1 MIFYFIFVLKS
12 TRSTQTDQ
20 YWVDLQPNPIRK
32 RPPLGASVTSLD
44 SVTMHGR
51 PRKPSKPEDAA
62 ASAAKAQKLRVLQ
75 SQFLHN
81 HQNKIFTKEAVELS
95 AKLLEINPESYTAW
109 NYRKLAVEHY
119 LTLSNSNPE
128 SHNSI
133 FDEELRVAESAL
145 RQNFKSYGAWHHRK
159 WVFSKGHSSI
169 NHELRLLDKFQ
180 KADSRNFHAWNH
192 RRFVAALM
200 NISEEDE
207 LKYTEDMICNNF
219 SNYSAWH
226 NRSVLLSNL
235 LKKRADGFLLKVK
248 VLPEYEFVHQALF
261 TDPDDQSGWF
271 YHRWLLDQTVK
282 VDSPLLA
289 SSWPAHGSDVMLL
302 GDSCPSSP
310 FTSFHSDSGTF
321 PLILYFNQAVE
332 GVNSSTV
339 LVNYELNT
347 IKDLIWKPLSANN
360 SQTAQVWVTQLNFN
374 GVEPK
379 AYSVEVS
386 LGHSQGIISSS
397 GFHYN
402 HPSRFAFRVCAQ
414 LVEKGPAKGLGG
426 DVILW
431 RDENFHIYDA
441 HSVESSSVIS
451 PDQLSIQNDHETT
464 AFEWRTEAIAKE
476 IDHFRELLS
485 LINCKIGKLTLAR
498 LLMAHDTMTCQSPN
512 KTFHL
517 EEVLE
522 LYNDLMKL
530 DPSHVQYYKDE
541 HSLVLLQQVT
551 SSKESLL
558 RHCFHY
564 RNLTSS
570 HIGNPICVRLNN
582 LLLSRVGSFDKL
594 LWVQML
600 DLSHNELQSIEG
612 LEAMQL
618 LSCLNLSNNVL
629 SSFTAL
635 EPLRSLK
642 SLKVL
647 NISHNEIGTHSI
659 DTTRHLCSSPLSHS
673 AGSEWNTGE
682 IVNTD
687 IDVKSYWEAYFIL
700 KDLNLTQLD
709 IVGNAISGEKFKSL
723 LIKVLP
729 ALKWLDGEQLH

>member
-1 MIFYFIFVLKS
+1 
-12 TRSTQTDQ
+12 
-20 YWVDLQPNPIRK
+20 
-32 RPPLGASVTSLD
+32 
-44 SVTMHGR
+44 MHGR
-51 PRKPSKPEDAA
+51 PRKPSKPEDEA
-62 ASAAKAQKLRVLQ
+62 ASAAKAQKLRALQ

-81 HQNKIFTKEAVELS
+81 HQNNIYTKEAVELS

-109 NYRKLAVEHY
+109 NYRKLAVQHY
-119 LTLSNSNPE
+119 LSLTHSDSNPE
-128 SHNSI
+128 SLSSI
-133 FDEELRVAESAL
+133 FQEELTVVENAL
-145 RQNFKSYGAWHHRK
+145 RQNFKSYGAWYHRK
-159 WVFSKGHSSI
+159 WVLSKGHSSI
-169 NHELRLLDKFQ
+169 NHELQLLDKFQ
-180 KADSRNFHAWNH
+180 KADSRNFHAWNY
-192 RRFVAALM
+192 RRFVAPLM
-200 NISEEDE
+200 NRSEEDE

-235 LKKRADGFLLKVK
+235 LKKKADGFLLKEK
-248 VLPEYEFVHQALF
+248 VLPEEYEFVHQALF

-271 YHRWLLDQTVK
+271 YHLWLLDQTVK
-282 VDSPLLA
+282 VDSPLLV
-289 SSWPAHGSDVMLL
+289 SSWPSHGYDLMLL

-321 PLILYFNQAVE
+321 PLVLYFNHAVE

-339 LVNYELNT
+339 SVDCELNP
-347 IKDLIWKPLSANN
+347 IKDLIWKPLSENN
-360 SQTAQVWVTQLNFN
+360 SRTSQVWFTQLNFID
-374 GVEPK
+374 VEPK
-379 AYSVEVS
+379 AYPVEVS

-397 GFHYN
+397 GLHYN
-402 HPSRFAFRVCAQ
+402 RSRFAFRVCVQ
-414 LVEKGPAKGLGG
+414 PVEKGPAKRLGG
-426 DVILW
+426 DVMLW
-431 RDENFHIYDA
+431 SDEKFHIYDA
-441 HSVESSSVIS
+441 HSQESSPVIS
-451 PDQLSIQNDHETT
+451 LDQLSVQNNHEST
-464 AFEWRTEAIAKE
+464 ASEWRTKAIAKE

-485 LINCKIGKLTLAR
+485 PINCKIGKLTLAR
-498 LLMAHDTMTCQSPN
+498 LLMAHDTMIFPSN
-512 KTFHL
+512 KTQFK
-517 EEVLE
+517 EVLE
-522 LYNDLMKL
+522 LYSDLMKL

-558 RHCFHY
+558 THCFHY

-570 HIGNPICVRLNN
+570 HTGNPICLRLNN
-582 LLLSRVGSFDKL
+582 LSLSRVGSFDKL

-647 NISHNEIGTHSI
+647 NISHNEIGAHSV
-659 DTTRHLCSSPLSHS
+659 DTTRYLCSSPLSHS
-673 AGSEWNTGE
+673 AGSEWNPAK
-682 IVNTD
+682 IINADTD
-687 IDVKSYWEAYFIL
+687 MKSYWEAYLIL

-709 IVGNAISGEKFKSL
+709 IVGNAIGDEKFKSF
-723 LIKVLP
+723 LIKVLH
-729 ALKWLDGEQLH
+729 ALKWLDGERLH